1 VALLNISEPG
11 QSKPKA
17 HSVRK
22 RALGIDLGTTNSLVA
37 VASEGQAHTLCDH
50 EGHCLVPSV
59 VHYGANGEVTVG
71 DDAIAGGA
79 EDSANTISSVKRL
92 MGRGVEDI
100 DYELPYQI
108 SADADGGMPLIGTAA
123 GDKSPVEVSAEILR
137 VLAQR
142 GQEEL
147 DSEIEGAVITVPAYF
162 DEAQRQATKDAAK
175 LAGIKVLR
183 LLSEPTA
190 AAVAYGLDR
199 KQEET
204 VIIYDLG
211 GGTFDVSLMR
221 LEQGVFKVLATGG
234 DAALGGDDLDRA
246 LMQWILAQ
254 AGIEE
259 KLSYGRRNVLA
270 AVARRAK
277 HALTEAQTTEVTFEN
292 WQGTLSRDVFNGLID
307 GLIDKTIKACRRVL
321 RDAGVDISEIADVVM
336 VGGSTRTPRVRE
348 RVAEFFQ
355 CEVHTEIDPD
365 KVVAVGAALQAD
377 VLAGNKYGDEI
388 LLLDVIPLSLGIETM
403 GGLMEKIIPRNT
415 TIPVARAQQFT
426 TYKDARRR
434 CHCMCC
440 RVSGNWC
447 LTAAPWP
454 NLN

>member
-142 GQEEL
+142 G
-147 DSEIEGAVITVPAYF
+147 
-162 DEAQRQATKDAAK
+162 
-175 LAGIKVLR
+175 
-183 LLSEPTA
+183 
-190 AAVAYGLDR
+190 
-199 KQEET
+199 
-204 VIIYDLG
+204 
-211 GGTFDVSLMR
+211 
-221 LEQGVFKVLATGG
+221 
-234 DAALGGDDLDRA
+234 
-246 LMQWILAQ
+246 
-254 AGIEE
+254 
-259 KLSYGRRNVLA
+259 RRN
-270 AVARRAK
+270 
-277 HALTEAQTTEVTFEN
+277 
-292 WQGTLSRDVFNGLID
+292 W
-307 GLIDKTIKACRRVL
+307 
-321 RDAGVDISEIADVVM
+321 
-336 VGGSTRTPRVRE
+336 TRKLKG
-348 RVAEFFQ
+348 Q
-355 CEVHTEIDPD
+355 
-365 KVVAVGAALQAD
+365 
-377 VLAGNKYGDEI
+377 
-388 LLLDVIPLSLGIETM
+388 
-403 GGLMEKIIPRNT
+403 
-415 TIPVARAQQFT
+415 
-426 TYKDARRR
+426 
-434 CHCMCC
+434 
-440 RVSGNWC
+440 
-447 LTAAPWP
+447 
-454 NLN
+454 